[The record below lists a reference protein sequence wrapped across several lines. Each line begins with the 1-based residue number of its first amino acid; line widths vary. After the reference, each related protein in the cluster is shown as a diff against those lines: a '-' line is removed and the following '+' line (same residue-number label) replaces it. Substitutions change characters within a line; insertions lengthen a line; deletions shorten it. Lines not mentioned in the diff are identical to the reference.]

1 MLELVILSVSMG
13 FLFIHAEPL
22 ILLKRVLGFK
32 EEQYDN
38 YGVSKRFIYRLLTCV
53 MCVSFWIGVILSLI
67 FNLSLF
73 DLLLTSSVSSVLGA
87 YIEKKLND

>member
-1 MLELVILSVSMG
+1 MLKLIILSVSIG

-32 EEQYDN
+32 EEHYDF
-38 YGVSKRFIYRLLTCV
+38 YGVNKRFIYRLLTCV
-53 MCVSFWIGVILSLI
+53 MCVSFWIGLILSII

-73 DLLLTSSVSSVLGA
+73 DLLLTSTVSSVLGA